1 MGQASNGRRVA
12 DVCRVSGAPAF
23 VSQMLRKGEAA
34 VVQIK
39 SDAPMAK
46 PLMDQ
51 PRESAFIVAVSLYD
65 DVDRDMWIG
74 NRPLARM
81 PPCSDWRGSVHARCR
96 RSLHSIQFRF
106 SRTSLDEIAD
116 DAGVPRVIDFRI
128 RTGIAADDFV
138 IRNLGQSLLPAF
150 EQPEHVNRLFI
161 DHVLLAVGAH
171 LVQAYGGTE
180 ARSLPVRG
188 GLAPWQ
194 ERRAKDYLDAN
205 LDGDVS
211 VKMLAEACGLSST
224 HFSRAFHRTTGASP
238 HQWLLH
244 RRIDKARRLLRDPDA
259 PLAVVALN
267 CGFANQSHFTRVF
280 TRLIG
285 ISPGQ
290 WRRVNR

>member
-1 MGQASNGRRVA
+1 MRQASNGRRVA
-12 DVCRVSGAPAF
+12 DLCRVSGAPAF
-23 VSQMLRKGEAA
+23 ISQMLPKGEAA

-39 SDAPMAK
+39 SDAPVAK

-51 PRESAFIVAVSLYD
+51 PRGNAFIVTLSLYD
-65 DVDRDMWIG
+65 DVDRDAWIG
-74 NRPLARM
+74 NRPLTNKPRY
-81 PPCSDWRGSVHARCR
+81 SDWRGSAFARCR

-116 DAGVPRVIDFRI
+116 NAGVPRVMGTHIKAG
-128 RTGIAADDFV
+128 TPLDDFV

-150 EQPEHVNRLFI
+150 EQPEHVNKLFI
-161 DHVLLAVGAH
+161 DHVLFAVGAH
-171 LVQAYGGTE
+171 LVQAYGGSK
-180 ARSLPVRG
+180 AQSFPVRG

-244 RRIDKARRLLRDPDA
+244 RRIDKARRLLCDPDA
-259 PLAVVALN
+259 PLAAVALN